1 MNRITIQA
9 WLLVC
14 AATLVV
20 SDADACLTFSLQQGA
35 DSIYGRNFD
44 WAVDVGTVIVNQR
57 HVKKTAFVLPPE
69 RPMSWVS
76 QYGSVTFNQFSR
88 EVPVGGMNEKGLVIE
103 SLVSTAQH
111 PRPDTR
117 SAINELQWIQYHLD
131 TCKTVD
137 DVIRSARAVR
147 ISKYAVSLHYFVSD
161 HSGES
166 AVIEFIQGK
175 MVHRSANRLPTK
187 VLANTHYDHAL
198 NTVRSKKGRF
208 ARAAQMIKQYD
219 GKQNAKAYAFS
230 VLDAVAQGDF
240 TKWQVVYD
248 ISHQRIHFRTLR
260 NRKMKIIDLSDFD
273 FERAKDAL
281 MLDVNIAGD
290 GNMREYFKKC
300 TDQLN
305 DDLMKACLK
314 EFKKAGI
321 MQHIKPEH
329 IEYIRNA
336 VRSSR
341 QEPKRNANQAMDD
354 D

>member
-1 MNRITIQA
+1 MASN
-9 WLLVC
+9 
-14 AATLVV
+14 
-20 SDADACLTFSLQQGA
+20 ADACLTFCLQQGPNN
-35 DSIYGRNFD
+35 IYGRNFD
-44 WAVDVGTVIVNQR
+44 WDVDVGAVIVNQR

-161 HSGES
+161 HSGKS

-187 VLANTHYDHAL
+187 VLANTHYDRAL
-198 NTVRSKKGRF
+198 KTMPSQKGRF
-208 ARAAQMIKQYD
+208 ARAAQMINQYD
-219 GKQNAKAYAFS
+219 GKKDAKEYAFR
-230 VLDAVAQGDF
+230 VLDTVAQGDF

-248 ISHQRIHFRTLR
+248 ISRRRIHFRTLR
-260 NRKMKIIDLSDFD
+260 NRKIKLIVLSDFD
-273 FERAKDAL
+273 FEHAKDAL
-281 MLDVNIAGD
+281 MLDVNIGGD
-290 GNMREYFKKC
+290 GNMWEHFTKY

-305 DDLMKACLK
+305 DDLMKICLR
-314 EFKKAGI
+314 EFKKADI

-329 IEYIRNA
+329 IEYIRHVVN
-336 VRSSR
+336 SSR
-341 QEPKRNANQAMDD
+341 RDPRKNANKAIDGD
-354 D
+354 